1 MSDGGRRGLG
11 RGLSALLA
19 EVEPAKEGARPDR
32 TVPVEA
38 LSPNPDQPRKSF
50 PKEALEELATSI
62 GRHGIIQPI
71 VVRRAPDGGYQIVAG
86 ERRWRAAQI
95 AQVHEVPIVVREMSD
110 TDVLEVAIVE
120 NVQRADLDPIE
131 EAMAYRQLVDRFGH
145 TQEELAAVLGRSRSH
160 IANMLRLLLLPE
172 DVREMLVSGKL
183 TMGHARTLVTV
194 PDASGLAR
202 QIVARGLSVRQAEAL
217 ANEDR
222 SPGGASRRTP
232 QRRDERSADTEMLER
247 EVAAAT
253 GAKVAIQHGSRG
265 SGKIVLRYKD
275 VEHLDDIVARIRGFG

>member
-19 EVEPAKEGARPDR
+19 EVEPAEEGARPDR
-32 TVPVEA
+32 TVPIEA

-50 PKEALEELATSI
+50 PREALEELAASI

-71 VVRRAPDGGYQIVAG
+71 VVRRVADGGYQIVAG

-95 AQVHEVPIVVREMSD
+95 ARVHEVPIVVREMSD

-172 DVREMLVSGKL
+172 DVREMLVQGKL

-194 PDASGLAR
+194 PDASNMAR
-202 QIVARGLSVRQAEAL
+202 QIVARGLTVRQAEAL
-217 ANEDR
+217 ANDDR
-222 SPGGASRRTP
+222 SSRAPARAPAPRT
-232 QRRDERSADTEMLER
+232 QRDADTELLER
-247 EVAAAT
+247 EVSAT
-253 GAKVAIQHGSRG
+253 LSAKVAIQHGSRG

-275 VEHLDDIVARIRGFG
+275 LEHLEDIVARIRGFG

>member
-1 MSDGGRRGLG
+1 
-11 RGLSALLA
+11 LA
-19 EVEPAKEGARPDR
+19 EVEPAEEGARPDR
-32 TVPVEA
+32 TVPIEA
-38 LSPNPDQPRKSF
+38 LTPNPDQPRKSF

-71 VVRRAPDGGYQIVAG
+71 VVRQAPDGGYQIVAG

-160 IANMLRLLLLPE
+160 IANMLRLLLLPK
-172 DVREMLVSGKL
+172 DVREMLVDGRL

-202 QIVARGLSVRQAEAL
+202 QIVSRGLTVRQAEAL
-217 ANEDR
+217 ANEGR
-222 SPGGASRRTP
+222 ASASPARPARRTG
-232 QRRDERSADTEMLER
+232 RDADTDMLER